1 MAKNLPPALI
11 DCPFA
16 LMIAAGLLNDSHG
29 STGVSDKMND
39 LSIQRIRVYL
49 EKRCSEDAKKT
60 HTDSTLA
67 RNASISGL
75 QSVGR
80 YQIKR
85 CANGRFR
92 KFSIDQAVELDPMDR
107 TQIHRNGNLV
117 DTWLEGYYAVS
128 HESFSRND
136 WDEILNHADVPE
148 GRRSLILR
156 NYCSSSPA
164 PMAPKWDELGSHG
177 PEVMAIVSEE
187 WQAMNEEN
195 RVSLM
200 ERFGIPHDQSGNIN
214 FSPGMEELLL
224 KCELSELLSLFICF
238 SIVDSSHWANGTRIS
253 VGNAVF

>member
-1 MAKNLPPALI
+1 M
-11 DCPFA
+11 
-16 LMIAAGLLNDSHG
+16 
-29 STGVSDKMND
+29 
-39 LSIQRIRVYL
+39 
-49 EKRCSEDAKKT
+49 EKFDAREDAKKI
-60 HTDSTLA
+60 HTDSTQV
-67 RNASISGL
+67 RNARITGL

-80 YQIKR
+80 HQIKTL
-85 CANGRFR
+85 CGTEDSENFP
-92 KFSIDQAVELDPMDR
+92 IDEVVELDLMDR
-107 TQIHRNGNLV
+107 TQIHRNGSLV

-214 FSPGMEELLL
+214 FSPDMEELLH
-224 KCELSELLSLFICF
+224 KCDLAELLLF
-238 SIVDSSHWANGTRIS
+238 SICIAQLSIHLSGPMELVIISGKCCSLNSHID
-253 VGNAVF
+253 